1 MHLIMLGFHSNIIF
15 NLMVDQFM
23 VFMDFVLWMIYIY
36 IYIYI
41 YDDDDDDDD
50 EGRIYVR
57 YSNLIYLYS
66 FS

>member
-23 VFMDFVLWMIYIY
+23 VFMDFVLWRIYIY
-36 IYIYI
+36 IYDD
-41 YDDDDDDDD
+41 DDDDDDDD